1 MHVSVLAAEVVE
13 LLEPGPGKVMLDGTA
28 GAGGHAESLAER
40 GARVIALDRDP
51 QAQRM
56 ARQRLAPFGDRC
68 QVLNR
73 SFAEALGVAS
83 ELGLQGFDGTL
94 LDLGLSSLQLDA
106 PERGFSFRFGGP
118 LDMRM
123 GEAGTTAADLIRH
136 LSVAD
141 LAQLLREYGE
151 EPFARPI
158 ARAIKA
164 ATRMETT
171 GDLVAAVESAVP
183 RRAWPKKIH
192 VATKTFQALRMAVND
207 EIGQLE
213 RFLADLPDL
222 LAPLG
227 RAAIISFHSLEDR
240 RVKER
245 FTELGG
251 RCRCPP
257 KLPVCACGARADFRR
272 LTRKAVVAGPAEVA
286 ENPRSRSARLRAVEK
301 LERAA

>member
-1 MHVSVLAAEVVE
+1 MHVSVLLAEVIE
-13 LLEPGPGKVMLDGTA
+13 LLEPRPGKVMLDGTA
-28 GAGGHAESLAER
+28 GAGGHAESLAEH

-51 QAQRM
+51 RAAQV
-56 ARQRLAPFGDRC
+56 ARDRLARFGDRC
-68 QVLNR
+68 QVLDR
-73 SFAEALGVAS
+73 SFAEAGHVAN
-83 ELGLQGFDGTL
+83 ELGIEGFDGAL
-94 LDLGLSSLQLDA
+94 LDLGMSSMQLDT
-106 PERGFSFRFGGP
+106 PERGFSFRLDGP

-123 GEAGTTAADLIRH
+123 GNAGKTAAE
-136 LSVAD
+136 
-141 LAQLLREYGE
+141 LLRELSISDLARVLREFGE
-151 EPFARPI
+151 EPFAGPI
-158 ARAIKA
+158 AKAIKRA
-164 ATRMETT
+164 SRMETT

-213 RFLADLPDL
+213 GFLEDLPAL

-245 FTELGG
+245 FAALGG

-257 KLPVCACGARADFRR
+257 KLPVCGCGARAEFRR
-272 LTRKAVVAGPAEVA
+272 LTRKAVVATPAEIA
-286 ENPRSRSARLRAVEK
+286 ANPRARSAKLRAVEK